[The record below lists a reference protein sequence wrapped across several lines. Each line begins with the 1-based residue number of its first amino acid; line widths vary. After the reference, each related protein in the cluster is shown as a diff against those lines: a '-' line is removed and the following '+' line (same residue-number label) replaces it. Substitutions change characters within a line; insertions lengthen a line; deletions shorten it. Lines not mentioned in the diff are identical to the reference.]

1 MTLLT
6 WLAVGAIAGFVAS
19 LISGSREGLIMM
31 VVLGIVGAIVGG
43 WLAVDVLKIKGVTG
57 VNLTSITGKLI
68 DWFSRPATAT
78 QLHWPL
84 EAGPVTLDELRRIQ
98 R

>member
-6 WLAVGAIAGFVAS
+6 WLAIGAIAGFVAS

-57 VNLTSITGKLI
+57 LNLTSLVVAVVGALIVIFVAGRLIGGK
-68 DWFSRPATAT
+68 
-78 QLHWPL
+78 
-84 EAGPVTLDELRRIQ
+84 RRSFGW